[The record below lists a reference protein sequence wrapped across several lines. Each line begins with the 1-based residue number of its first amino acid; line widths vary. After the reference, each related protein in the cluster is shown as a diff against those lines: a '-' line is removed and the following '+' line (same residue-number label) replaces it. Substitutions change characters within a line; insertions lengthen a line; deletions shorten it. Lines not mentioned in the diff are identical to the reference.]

1 MSKNGDNPDAKTEA
15 EAEAPPPPP
24 KKRLAAIRAT
34 LDESKHS
41 EKQLAAVIDIIAELV

>member
-15 EAEAPPPPP
+15 EAAPPPTP
-24 KKRLAAIRAT
+24 KERLASIRAT